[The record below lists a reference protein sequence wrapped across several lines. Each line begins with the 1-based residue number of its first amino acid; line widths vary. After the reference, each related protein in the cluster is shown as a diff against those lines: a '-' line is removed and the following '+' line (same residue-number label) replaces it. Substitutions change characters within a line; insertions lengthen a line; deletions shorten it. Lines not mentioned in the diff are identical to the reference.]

1 MTLRVVLAYMF
12 LSLAFK
18 ANSSDL
24 DVWLENPKVL
34 SVWSEKPL
42 SIKFSHPAPDAS
54 KVPVILE
61 QLFGRMSKET
71 HSGISVQ
78 QYGGGRVHD
87 MKGGFKAVRGSLS
100 DFATCYS
107 VLESKG
113 FEYTKTFHQ
122 PFLVD
127 LSSLAFT
134 KVMSEFSGSHIQ
146 GEFNRRKVH
155 YGFSMALAPM
165 NIMSAKPIRTLED
178 LKGTKIATIG
188 VPPSI
193 ADSLDFNAVSI
204 PFPEL
209 YTSLQQGVVDG
220 VLWSDMG
227 FVPFKIYEQAKFY
240 TEINL
245 YMPTLDVCVNRNF
258 YKSLSAVQ
266 QSTFDKYLSL
276 SPLILAARQDQFI
289 ATTETLYKEHEVQ
302 RIQLSKDE
310 KKRWMDAIESNRAD
324 WFNACA
330 DRGKDCKSLT
340 NDIQVMAEKYQDY
353 DVSKLMDEI
362 KDL

>member
-127 LSSLAFT
+127 LS
-134 KVMSEFSGSHIQ
+134 
-146 GEFNRRKVH
+146 
-155 YGFSMALAPM
+155 
-165 NIMSAKPIRTLED
+165 
-178 LKGTKIATIG
+178 
-188 VPPSI
+188 
-193 ADSLDFNAVSI
+193 LDKLL
-204 PFPEL
+204 L
-209 YTSLQQGVVDG
+209 Y
-220 VLWSDMG
+220 
-227 FVPFKIYEQAKFY
+227 
-240 TEINL
+240 
-245 YMPTLDVCVNRNF
+245 C
-258 YKSLSAVQ
+258 
-266 QSTFDKYLSL
+266 
-276 SPLILAARQDQFI
+276 
-289 ATTETLYKEHEVQ
+289 
-302 RIQLSKDE
+302 
-310 KKRWMDAIESNRAD
+310 
-324 WFNACA
+324 
-330 DRGKDCKSLT
+330 
-340 NDIQVMAEKYQDY
+340 
-353 DVSKLMDEI
+353 
-362 KDL
+362 